1 MIQLRIQKVEISDA
15 NRLREIAVET
25 FSETFSNENSEEN
38 MIQYLTENFSI
49 DKLSKELKNCNSEF
63 YFALYDTKP
72 IGYLKLNFGNSQTEL
87 MNDDAIEIE
96 RIYVLKD
103 FHGKCVGQT
112 LLSHAITIARK
123 RNSNFIW
130 LGVWEK
136 NKRAINFYEK
146 NGFIEFDSHKF
157 NLGEDEQVDLMMKLS
172 VSEISYQDEICFI
185 KKYIRNTDNLSILD
199 FGTGEMCFINNIQES
214 LKDRIGEIIAIDN
227 KEPEDLYFNLGK
239 INLIIQDGFEYIET
253 TQKRFNLII
262 FSNVLHFYDYEKQ
275 NEAIR
280 KALDKLK
287 ENGIIFIKIANLNHS
302 YNSQEDKFVFKEDR
316 IKQVGK
322 LAEILE
328 IRELE
333 KHYDLILKKP
343 VLR

>member
-1 MIQLRIQKVEISDA
+1 MNQIRIQKVEASDVFL
-15 NRLREIAVET
+15 LREIAIKT
-25 FSETFSNENSEEN
+25 FSETFSNENLEN
-38 MIQYLTENFSI
+38 NMRIYLTDSFSI
-49 DKLSKELKNCNSEF
+49 EKLSNELEDSNSEF
-63 YFALYDTKP
+63 YFALYDNIP
-72 IGYLKLNFGNSQTEL
+72 VGYLKLRFESPQT
-87 MNDDAIEIE
+87 NKFDTKAIEIE

-103 FHGKCVGQT
+103 FHGKCVGQN
-112 LLSHAITIARK
+112 LLSYTIEIARK
-123 RNSNFIW
+123 RLFEWIW

-185 KKYIRNTDNLSILD
+185 KKYIRDTDNLSILD
-199 FGTGEMCFINNIQES
+199 FGTGEMCFIKEIRES

-227 KEPEDLYFNLGK
+227 KEPEDEYFNLGK
-239 INLIIQDGFEYIET
+239 IRPIIQDGFEYIET